1 MGTHPIFESDFDCL
15 TENSSILFIKIV
27 KFDDFSKKADDLFKK
42 PFNAGKTNVDIKAAG
57 FVLKNSSKDGAMSSN
72 VEMKIN
78 DALMGLANDF
88 KLPCTKK
95 YDGKAITLEMAQT
108 FGQAKLGLDTTFTPA
123 TSALGNVLKV
133 DFDSNG
139 VTAGIKASI
148 DAPQNADFHA
158 TVGFKNQV
166 LGVKGKLNN
175 IAAPA
180 FVWAPKP
187 CLVVHTDLTKYDM
200 SYHMSGESHQL
211 ALKYGW
217 MMGSDHSNFAVAA
230 KKTLAN
236 GADFHI
242 KSDLSGI
249 TDIAHV
255 SNISVGEFNNV
266 KCTLGAQ
273 VNLLAWG
280 KSAPVFGAGFEFAL

>member
-1 MGTHPIFESDFDCL
+1 M
-15 TENSSILFIKIV
+15 V
-27 KFDDFSKKADDLFKK
+27 KFDDVSKKADDLFKK

-57 FVLKNSSKDGAMSSN
+57 CTIKTSSKGGAMSSN
-72 VEMKIN
+72 VEMKIS
-78 DALMGLANDF
+78 DALMGLANEF

-95 YDGKAITLEMAQT
+95 YDGKAITLEMSQN
-108 FGQAKLGLDTTFTPA
+108 FGQAKLGLDTTFTPS
-123 TSALGNVLKV
+123 TSALGNTLKV
-133 DFDSNG
+133 DFDANG
-139 VTAGIKASI
+139 VTAGIKAAV

-158 TVGFKNQV
+158 TVGFKGQTV
-166 LGVKGKLNN
+166 GVKGKLNN
-175 IAAPA
+175 IAAPQ

-200 SYHMSGESHQL
+200 SWHMSGDSHAF

-230 KKTLAN
+230 KKTIGT
-236 GADFHI
+236 GADLHI
-242 KSDLSGI
+242 KSDLTGI

-255 SNISVGEFNNV
+255 SNVSVGEFNNV

-273 VNLLAWG
+273 FNILQLG
-280 KSAPVFGAGFEFAL
+280 KAAPVFGAGFEFSF

>member
-15 TENSSILFIKIV
+15 TEFTLPLFTMV
-27 KFDDFSKKADDLFKK
+27 KFDDVSKKADDLFKK
-42 PFNAGKTNVDIKAAG
+42 PFNAGKTNVD
-57 FVLKNSSKDGAMSSN
+57 
-72 VEMKIN
+72 MKIS
-78 DALMGLANDF
+78 DALMGLANEF

-158 TVGFKNQV
+158 TVGFKSQV

-175 IAAPA
+175 IAAPS

-200 SYHMSGESHQL
+200 SYHMSGDS
-211 ALKYGW
+211 
-217 MMGSDHSNFAVAA
+217 
-230 KKTLAN
+230 
-236 GADFHI
+236 
-242 KSDLSGI
+242 
-249 TDIAHV
+249 
-255 SNISVGEFNNV
+255 
-266 KCTLGAQ
+266 
-273 VNLLAWG
+273 
-280 KSAPVFGAGFEFAL
+280 

>member
-1 MGTHPIFESDFDCL
+1 MGEHTFLILHVFHPFREFTL
-15 TENSSILFIKIV
+15 PLFTMV
-27 KFDDFSKKADDLFKK
+27 KFDDVSKKADDLFKK

-57 FVLKNSSKDGAMSSN
+57 FVLKNSSKDGAMTSN
-72 VEMKIN
+72 VEMKIS
-78 DALMGLANDF
+78 DALMGLANEF

-158 TVGFKNQV
+158 TVGFKSQV

-175 IAAPA
+175 IAAPS

-187 CLVVHTDLTKYDM
+187 CLVVHTDLT
-200 SYHMSGESHQL
+200 
-211 ALKYGW
+211 KYGW

-255 SNISVGEFNNV
+255 SNISVGEFNSV

-280 KSAPVFGAGFEFAL
+280 KSAPVFGAGFEFSL